1 MSSPADMPS
10 DEFTR
15 CVRDNPIVL
24 ALAQRGG
31 SLEQMVISLCKANRR
46 LVDQLVEARSKQP
59 VVVQLADGRM
69 LFFDPEGENSA
80 RPRAQI
86 VNLRA

>member
-1 MSSPADMPS
+1 MSNSADMPS

-15 CVRDNPIVL
+15 CVRDNPVVL

-31 SLEQMVISLCKANRR
+31 SLEQIVVALCECESAS
-46 LVDQLVEARSKQP
+46 VDQLVEARSKQP

-69 LFFDPEGENSA
+69 LFFGPEGD
-80 RPRAQI
+80 RAATPT
-86 VNLRA
+86 R